1 MCSGFGEGH
10 SAENVE
16 KAMFSTEKH
25 ELEARGAALD
35 ATSTPFHQALQRP
48 PLNLS
53 SSSRSLGW
61 PQRLAQTYIMEL
73 RELVRLNSVAAQ
85 LSLSSTA
92 AHRRSA
98 KGREGRWSHI
108 AER

>member
-16 KAMFSTEKH
+16 KAMFSIEKH

-53 SSSRSLGW
+53 SSRSLGW

-85 LSLSSTA
+85 LLSSTA

-98 KGREGRWSHI
+98 KGRKGRWSHI
-108 AER
+108 SER